1 MKEELNLRFVRD
13 GLTLGWDLLTV
24 KDLSEIGN
32 RMVIVDGDRKEVYI
46 HE

>member
-1 MKEELNLRFVRD
+1 MNQDPVFRFVRD

-24 KDLSEIGN
+24 KDLSELGN
-32 RMVIVDGDRKEVYI
+32 KMVLVDGDRKEVYI